1 MQKQLLV
8 TFDYEL
14 FLGNRSGHIH
24 DCMIEPTNRLM
35 AIMAKHKIRSVFF
48 VDTTYLLRLKKQ
60 AENSTQCAADFKTVA
75 TQLTD
80 LVKQGHFV
88 YPHVHPHWLDAIY
101 DEKTNQWQLN
111 DTAKYRFHN
120 ISDSE
125 KAMVF
130 NGSVKILEEILHPS
144 FPDYKVN
151 AYRAGGWC
159 IQPFSDF
166 KPYFHQNK
174 IEYEFSVLGGI
185 YQFTDAQYFD
195 FSNAPHKTIYKF
207 NDDVCVPESDGPFTQ
222 YNISSIPLSNNKLML
237 NKLWLKLLYKIK
249 GDHTFNKG
257 EGQPSRILN
266 GIKPVSDK
274 GHDLSDTHWER
285 ISVEL
290 LTAVKM
296 SAYKNFLD
304 QNKYMHFIS
313 HPKMIT
319 NHNLVVFDNFLDW
332 AFEKYSV
339 STDFHSMLPE

>member
-1 MQKQLLV
+1 MICKSNCWLL
-8 TFDYEL
+8 FDYEL

-130 NGSVKILEEILHPS
+130 NGSVKILEEILL
-144 FPDYKVN
+144 
-151 AYRAGGWC
+151 
-159 IQPFSDF
+159 PFLPRLQS
-166 KPYFHQNK
+166 KR
-174 IEYEFSVLGGI
+174 
-185 YQFTDAQYFD
+185 
-195 FSNAPHKTIYKF
+195 
-207 NDDVCVPESDGPFTQ
+207 
-222 YNISSIPLSNNKLML
+222 LSCR
-237 NKLWLKLLYKIK
+237 WLVY
-249 GDHTFNKG
+249 
-257 EGQPSRILN
+257 
-266 GIKPVSDK
+266 
-274 GHDLSDTHWER
+274 
-285 ISVEL
+285 
-290 LTAVKM
+290 
-296 SAYKNFLD
+296 SAFLR
-304 QNKYMHFIS
+304 F
-313 HPKMIT
+313 
-319 NHNLVVFDNFLDW
+319 
-332 AFEKYSV
+332 
-339 STDFHSMLPE
+339 